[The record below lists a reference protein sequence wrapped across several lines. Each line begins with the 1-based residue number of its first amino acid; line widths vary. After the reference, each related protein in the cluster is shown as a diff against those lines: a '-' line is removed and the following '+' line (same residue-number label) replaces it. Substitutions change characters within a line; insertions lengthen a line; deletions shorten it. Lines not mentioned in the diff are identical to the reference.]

1 MVRIVI
7 DMQAAS
13 RNGLGIV
20 GRRIIDKKF
29 SSKKEAMK
37 YVCNNYYNIKFNKI
51 TSCNVLILMSNSVS
65 QKLTVI

>member
-1 MVRIVI
+1 MIRIVI

-20 GRRIIDKKF
+20 CRRIVDKKF

-37 YVCNNYYNIKFNKI
+37 YVCDNYYNIKFNNIKYEEVH
-51 TSCNVLILMSNSVS
+51 C
-65 QKLTVI
+65 

>member
-1 MVRIVI
+1 MIRIVI

-20 GRRIIDKKF
+20 CRRIIDKKF

-37 YVCNNYYNIKFNKI
+37 YVCDNYYNIKFNNIKYEEVH
-51 TSCNVLILMSNSVS
+51 C
-65 QKLTVI
+65 

>member
-1 MVRIVI
+1 MAKIYRT
-7 DMQAAS
+7 
-13 RNGLGIV
+13 NGDVENVEPKNGTDFQLEELSAIV

-51 TSCNVLILMSNSVS
+51 TSYNV
-65 QKLTVI
+65 

>member
-1 MVRIVI
+1 MIRIVI

-20 GRRIIDKKF
+20 GRRIVDKKF

-37 YVCNNYYNIKFNKI
+37 CVCDNYYNIKFNNIKYEEI
-51 TSCNVLILMSNSVS
+51 HC
-65 QKLTVI
+65 